1 LASIDYVRHLTPR
14 AKICGYQKRGMAW
27 GMGEVVATRFFYI
40 KKDIF
45 FSSFNAPTAYHEK
58 RGLTLNAPKNVFWW

>member
-1 LASIDYVRHLTPR
+1 
-14 AKICGYQKRGMAW
+14 MAW